1 MGGSCF
7 TQGWRSI
14 GNAILQQPTSLCC
27 PTPPPA
33 PHSPPFY
40 ATLSSHIPP
49 PHLSG
54 HDPPQQLHQHWLQQQ
69 GGSTRYRPQCQLQSR
84 VQHQH
89 AALAHPA
96 DEAAEDGDD
105 VLRGKMWT

>member
-1 MGGSCF
+1 MVLASHKDGDPLGTPSCN
-7 TQGWRSI
+7 SPP
-14 GNAILQQPTSLCC
+14 LSVVLLPLLH
-27 PTPPPA
+27 PTPLRFM
-33 PHSPPFY
+33 PHFPHTS
-40 ATLSSHIPP
+40 PP

-69 GGSTRYRPQCQLQSR
+69 GGSTRYCPQCQLQSR

>member
-1 MGGSCF
+1 MEIHWERHLAIAHLSPLSYSPSC
-7 TQGWRSI
+7 TPLPSV
-14 GNAILQQPTSLCC
+14 LCHTFLTH
-27 PTPPPA
+27 P
-33 PHSPPFY
+33 
-40 ATLSSHIPP
+40 PP